1 MKVLLV
7 RLSSIG
13 DVVHTLPTL
22 RALARAGHDV
32 GWIVEPAARPLLE
45 GHSLLAGGVVAAAP
59 ARGFALGPAKASLQA
74 LRRGRYD
81 AALDLQGLWKSAAW
95 ARFSGAR
102 RVVGFASA
110 FRREPASTLLLSE
123 RADQPAEARHVIDKN
138 LSLLRP
144 LGIDALGLREFPL
157 PGMAHEERRVDEELR
172 RMGLPEFVVLNPG
185 GGWESKLWPAERFG
199 ALARGL
205 AEAGLRSLVTWG
217 PGEEGLAD
225 RVVAASAG
233 SARRGFPTSL
243 REYVALSRRAR
254 LVVAAD
260 TGPLHIAC
268 AVGTPVVALF
278 GPTDPERNGPYRP
291 EDRVVRRTPSCAPC
305 YSRKCASHTGVMAE
319 IGAFEV
325 LTAVRSRLA
334 ASSREGPHAV

>member
-1 MKVLLV
+1 MRVLLV

-22 RALARAGHDV
+22 RALTRAGHEV

-45 GHSLLAGGVVAAAP
+45 GHPLLALGVVPAVP
-59 ARGFALGPAKASLQA
+59 ARPFALGPARVSLQI

-81 AALDLQGLWKSAAW
+81 VALDLQGLWKSAAW

-110 FRREPASTLLLSE
+110 FRREPASSLLLSE
-123 RADQPAEARHVIDKN
+123 RADQPKDARHVIDKN

-157 PGMAHEERRVDEELR
+157 PEMAKEEQRVAEELR
-172 RMGLPEFVVLNPG
+172 RMDLDEFVVLDPG
-185 GGWESKLWPAERFG
+185 GGWESKLWPAESFG

-205 AEAGLRSLVTWG
+205 ADAGLRPIVTWG

-233 SARRGFPTSL
+233 AARRSFPTTL
-243 REYVALSRRAR
+243 RECVALCRRAR

-260 TGPLHIAC
+260 TGPLHLAC

-278 GPTDPERNGPYRP
+278 GPTDPERNGPFEP

-305 YSRKCASHTGVMAE
+305 YKRRCASHAGVMT
-319 IGAFEV
+319 GLGVDEV
-325 LTAVRSRLA
+325 LAAVRARLA
-334 ASSREGPHAV
+334 SSSREASHAV